1 MRAPKLLLNAS
12 ISVLIFSGMSIS
24 FSGPAKAE
32 RSVDGSYL
40 NTNGNKLELDGNNLF
55 FTGIWNDE
63 KVTRKQFPF
72 IVKDNKTFQLGA
84 QVCTM
89 KKDSFSCLRQ
99 RDGRV
104 LDYALV
110 APKQVASKVNNT
122 KQSND
127 LNVTAKDAAIAK
139 AEAEAVKAKAE
150 ADIARKEA
158 ELAKSRVAEL
168 AVKADEEA
176 RKSQGVT
183 AENNKLRNDLASAKT
198 IADAQSQKAQ
208 IAEAEAAKA
217 RADANNIKT
226 SSVSVTAAVGIT
238 EQAIIAPPQ
247 VQPVVA
253 QNSVPQPVVTS
264 GRAQPAGIAASS
276 NQAVVAQNSSPP
288 PVVANQPRPTASS
301 IPDQITTS
309 NANSANQKIADLRG
323 QILVLEV
330 VIKEQTESLK
340 SAPAAERSAI
350 DATIAAVKKRV
361 EILKLE
367 YSRLDTNFNTYLTSI
382 KPNDRDLY
390 LTSRRAS
397 EIYPR
402 IPYYIPG
409 TSETGEFWVEP
420 TVSDRGV
427 MGFSFQFRDVAS
439 SVEKVRG
446 KIDMS
451 LEDIEKTQKA
461 LFKLHEWSIV
471 AHEQKLRR
479 NFEKR
484 VICFPERDCPADG
497 ERLDGAASTE
507 VRFNVYEDGSTAGRI
522 QRNKGRFIEG
532 YNVSIDSALLLQ
544 AYLNHVINEAKLEF
558 KSGTQDKKAL
568 DSMFK

>member
-1 MRAPKLLLNAS
+1 MRFFKLLLNAS
-12 ISVLIFSGMSIS
+12 ASVLVISGISIAL
-24 FSGPAKAE
+24 SGPAHAE
-32 RSVDGSYL
+32 RSVDGVYF
-40 NTNGNKLELDGNNLF
+40 NTNGGKLELDGKSLF
-55 FTGIWNDE
+55 FSGIWNGE

-72 IVKDNKTFQLGA
+72 VVKNNQTFALGA

-89 KKDSFSCLRQ
+89 KKESFTCLRE

-104 LDYALV
+104 IDYALAESKQA
-110 APKQVASKVNNT
+110 APKAVSSRPVT
-122 KQSND
+122 D
-127 LNVTAKDAAIAK
+127 LNPTAKDTAIAK

-150 ADIARKEA
+150 AEIARKEA
-158 ELAKSRVAEL
+158 ELAKTRVAEL
-168 AVKADEEA
+168 SVKVDEES

-183 AENNKLRNDLASAKT
+183 AENNKLKNDLASAKAV
-198 IADAQSQKAQ
+198 ADTQSQKAQ
-208 IAEAEAAKA
+208 LAEAEAAKA
-217 RADANNIKT
+217 RADANNIK
-226 SSVSVTAAVGIT
+226 SSSAPVGRV
-238 EQAIIAPPQ
+238 EPSLGAPSP

-253 QNSVPQPVVTS
+253 QNSPMPS
-264 GRAQPAGIAASS
+264 NSAAQAKPAAASS
-276 NQAVVAQNSSPP
+276 S
-288 PVVANQPRPTASS
+288 
-301 IPDQITTS
+301 DQITTS
-309 NANSANQKIADLRG
+309 NANSTNQRIADLRS

-330 VIKEQTESLK
+330 VIKEQTEGRK
-340 SAPAAERSAI
+340 NAPAAELSAI

-361 EILKLE
+361 EILKQE

-479 NFEKR
+479 NYEKR
-484 VICFPERDCPADG
+484 VVCFPERDCPADG

-532 YNVSIDSALLLQ
+532 YNVSIDSALMLQ
-544 AYLNHVINEAKLEF
+544 AYLSHVINEAKLEF
-558 KSGTQDKKAL
+558 KSGTQDKKTL
-568 DSMFK
+568 DNMFK